1 MYYQSLITR
10 HFMSKEKKAGG
21 APDDVVEILQHLLKH
36 MDERFDQV
44 DARFQRVDDRF
55 DEVFTRLDRI
65 EFLLSAQE
73 RRISIL
79 EDRMRVV
86 AIKLGLEFRQAA

>member
-1 MYYQSLITR
+1 MPRKS
-10 HFMSKEKKAGG
+10 AAN
-21 APDDVVEILQHLLKH
+21 APEDIVEILHSLLKH
-36 MDERFDQV
+36 MDERF
-44 DARFQRVDDRF
+44 
-55 DEVFTRLDRI
+55 DRI

-86 AIKLGLEFRQAA
+86 ATKLDLEFRQEA